1 MAPANFDMSLH
12 EAITTQRAMRRV
24 TGEPVD
30 DALILKLIE
39 YGTRAPNAGN
49 EQRWEFVVVR
59 DAGLRRKL
67 ADQNSFMWK
76 FARAGEYKKEKE
88 FKGRD
93 KTNLAMEWSVEHF
106 AEYPAMIIACHRGP
120 GVGWPR
126 ILVASTYASIVPA
139 AQNILLAARAAN
151 LAANLTTMPLWNTRK
166 TRRLLG
172 LPRDVTP
179 SLLITLG
186 HPAGKYGPSQRKP
199 VGDVVSLDRYDNRP
213 WRGRTAD
220 EVSSA

>member
-1 MAPANFDMSLH
+1 MTVNFDMSLH

-24 TGEPVD
+24 TAEPVD
-30 DALILKLIE
+30 TALILKLIE

-49 EQRWEFVVVR
+49 EQRWEFIVVR
-59 DAGLRRKL
+59 DAELRRQL
-67 ADQNSFMWK
+67 AAQNRFMWK
-76 FARAGEYKKEKE
+76 FARAGEIKKQRQ
-88 FKGRD
+88 FAGRAS
-93 KTNLAMEWSVEHF
+93 TNRAMDWAVEHF
-106 AEYPAMIIACHRGP
+106 AEYPAMIVACHRGP

-126 ILVASTYASIVPA
+126 VLVASTYASIVPA

-166 TRRLLG
+166 ARRLLG

-186 HPAGKYGPSQRKP
+186 HPAGNYGPSQRKP

-220 EVSSA
+220 EVTSS

>member
-1 MAPANFDMSLH
+1 MTANFDMSLH
-12 EAITTQRAMRRV
+12 EAITTQRAMRRI
-24 TGEPVD
+24 TSEPID

-59 DAGLRRKL
+59 DPALRQQF
-67 ADQNSFMWK
+67 AAQNSFMWK
-76 FARAGEYKKEKE
+76 FARGAEKKKEQQ
-88 FKGRD
+88 FAGRD
-93 KTNLAMEWSVEHF
+93 KTNSAMDWSVEHF

-166 TRRLLG
+166 TRRMLG

-186 HPAGKYGPSQRKP
+186 RPAGKYGPSQRKP
-199 VGDVVSLDRYDNRP
+199 VGDVVSLDRYGNRP
-213 WRGRTAD
+213 WQGQHAD
-220 EVSSA
+220 EVQS